1 MPVTYDRPTA
11 QISRKEMNAHPPGV
25 YKFQFADSWGL
36 VYRTVIQRGILK
48 SVLRRY
54 FHIYYDAAIITQDLI
69 LNNIQYENQLW
80 TAHCLRPSENLHRVL
95 YHRVP

>member
-54 FHIYYDAAIITQDLI
+54 FHIYYDAAISTQDLI
-69 LNNIQYENQLW
+69 LSNMQY
-80 TAHCLRPSENLHRVL
+80 AI
-95 YHRVP
+95 